1 MSASAFP
8 CPTRACRA
16 RTAPEGR
23 RFRLALAVIATLA
36 GCTDFPD
43 LDGRLTGTDTEQGYP
58 ALVPAERLL
67 EGTTDLAIQPETQTD
82 LEDRVAALERRADAL
97 RATGLDQT
105 TRDRMQAGVPTTQ
118 P

>member
-1 MSASAFP
+1 
-8 CPTRACRA
+8 
-16 RTAPEGR
+16 
-23 RFRLALAVIATLA
+23 LAVVVMLA
-36 GCTDFPD
+36 GCTTFPD
-43 LDGRLTGTDTEQGYP
+43 MDGRLNASDAEQDYP
-58 ALVPAERLL
+58 ALVPAEQLL
-67 EGTTDLAIQPETQTD
+67 AGTTDPAIQPETQTD